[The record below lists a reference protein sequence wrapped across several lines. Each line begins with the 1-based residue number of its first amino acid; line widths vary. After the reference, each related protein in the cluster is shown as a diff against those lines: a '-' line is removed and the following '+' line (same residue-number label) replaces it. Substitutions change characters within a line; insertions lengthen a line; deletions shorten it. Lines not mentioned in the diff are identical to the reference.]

1 MQTISVGVHSW
12 AASPTG
18 GTAATGSIDIFVV
31 LSIAARSPARTTVT
45 WSLSVN
51 TGGRSSIKASHAE
64 LEPCPQCEPRIR
76 KIAFAIDA
84 DKFPEA
90 IVELK
95 GNGAD
100 LSATEDTGIA
110 YSVFF
115 HDPDGHLLEI
125 TTFSASSGGL
135 HLHLWNSALP

>member
-1 MQTISVGVHSW
+1 M
-12 AASPTG
+12 
-18 GTAATGSIDIFVV
+18 
-31 LSIAARSPARTTVT
+31 LSSSPAFNANLV
-45 WSLSVN
+45 
-51 TGGRSSIKASHAE
+51 
-64 LEPCPQCEPRIR
+64 IR

-90 IVELK
+90 IAELK

-125 TTFSASSGGL
+125 TTFHMISGFSRPADASPN
-135 HLHLWNSALP
+135 NSVTSRVLR

>member
-1 MQTISVGVHSW
+1 M
-12 AASPTG
+12 
-18 GTAATGSIDIFVV
+18 
-31 LSIAARSPARTTVT
+31 LSSSPALNANLV
-45 WSLSVN
+45 
-51 TGGRSSIKASHAE
+51 
-64 LEPCPQCEPRIR
+64 IR

-90 IVELK
+90 IAELK

-100 LSATEDTGIA
+100 LRATEDTGIA

-125 TTFSASSGGL
+125 TTFSYDQ
-135 HLHLWNSALP
+135 WILPTCRRLPQQ